1 MVHFFCTN
9 RGFNKILLR
18 TMLLKQ
24 ASKNVVALWFL
35 FYIPFF
41 IFLRFG
47 PKQFL
52 VVNPYLT

>member
-1 MVHFFCTN
+1 
-9 RGFNKILLR
+9 
-18 TMLLKQ
+18 MLLKQ